1 MKKVLIAFIA
11 LIGFNVSGMAQAVTT
26 PVKKAENKM
35 KAVPAKPTVAPAK
48 LVEMPKSLSKIP
60 PAEKPKTVATQT
72 PVAKPVASV
81 NPVVLKKDGTPDKRY
96 NKIPAGHVKNDGTPD
111 LRYKKNKKG
120 KSE

>member
-11 LIGFNVSGMAQAVTT
+11 LIGFNVSGMAQAITT

-35 KAVPAKPTVAPAK
+35 KAVPKPTAAPAK

-72 PVAKPVASV
+72 PVAKPAAARST
-81 NPVVLKKDGTPDKRY
+81 PVVLKKDGTPDKRY
-96 NKIPAGHVKNDGTPD
+96 NKIPAGPVKNDGTPD